1 MTNKQNSQKYMGNA
15 NLKAAGVTINFSEK
29 QIEEYVRC
37 SQDPVYFIK
46 NYVKIISLDKGTI
59 PFSLYDFQ
67 EDMIETVHR
76 NRFVIAKC
84 PRQSGKCFYN
94 GKIRVRNKK
103 TGEIKEIDIGEFY
116 NSFKKSPDR

>member
-84 PRQSGKCFYN
+84 PSQSGKCVHKDV
-94 GKIRVRNKK
+94 KIRIRNKM
-103 TGEIKEIDIGEFY
+103 TGQIKEISIEEFY
-116 NSFKKSPDR
+116 NSIQQS

>member
-1 MTNKQNSQKYMGNA
+1 MGRNA
-15 NLKAAGVTINFSEK
+15 GYLGNPNLKPEGQTVNFTKE
-29 QIEEYVRC
+29 QIEEYIKC
-37 SQDPVYFIK
+37 AKDPVYFIQK
-46 NYVKIISLDKGTI
+46 YIKVVSLDKGLV
-59 PFSLYDFQ
+59 PFHLFDYQ
-67 EDMIETVHR
+67 EDMINKIHD
-76 NRFVIAKC
+76 NRFIIAKL

>member
-46 NYVKIISLDKGTI
+46 N
-59 PFSLYDFQ
+59 
-67 EDMIETVHR
+67 
-76 NRFVIAKC
+76 
-84 PRQSGKCFYN
+84 
-94 GKIRVRNKK
+94 
-103 TGEIKEIDIGEFY
+103 
-116 NSFKKSPDR
+116 